1 MKRTRMEP
9 AERRK
14 LVLDAALDLAESGNY
29 LTMTR
34 NEVGEAAGISGSHI
48 HHLFGSTGG
57 LRNAVL
63 AEAIE
68 RDRLA
73 VVAQG
78 IIAKDPI
85 ATTAA
90 IGLRKRALNYLL
102 TSM

>member
-14 LVLDAALDLAESGNY
+14 LVLDAALDLAETGNY

-34 NEVGEAAGISGSHI
+34 NQVAEAAGISGSHI

-57 LRNAVL
+57 MRAAVL
-63 AEAIE
+63 NEAILQE
-68 RDRLA
+68 NLA
-73 VVAQG
+73 VIGQG
-78 IIAKDPI
+78 LISKEVTYLPE
-85 ATTAA
+85 T
-90 IGLRKRALNYLL
+90 LRKRALKYLL